1 MSRKK
6 RKRIRK
12 QELSSI
18 DQGQQDKR
26 DMQMVFEQQKENQYN
41 NQNRQDKTELIDK
54 KRKEQI
60 QKTKELPALK
70 YYFSNFNIDNKQKEQ
85 NINKLKREN
94 TFPDFFENRNYLNS
108 EKNQQDDLNNIK
120 NSKESEQPNKK
131 IQIVERK
138 VNTMARFAAITR
150 TTKETDI
157 SLDFSLD
164 GTGKAEIDTG
174 IGFFDHMLTSFAKHG
189 FFDLKLNVKGDLYV
203 DGHHTVEDT
212 GIVLGQAIRRALGD
226 KVGIKRYG
234 SFLLPMD
241 EALVMCAVDLSG
253 RPFLNFSAVFGA
265 ERVGYFD
272 TELVREF
279 FYAVSYNAGM
289 NLHIKQIDGENSHHI
304 IEAMFKAFAKAL
316 DMAVSE
322 DTRIV
327 GALSTKGTIV

>member
-6 RKRIRK
+6 RKKIRK
-12 QELSSI
+12 QELGAM
-18 DQGQQDKR
+18 DEGQQNKKNE
-26 DMQMVFEQQKENQYN
+26 QNILEQQN
-41 NQNRQDKTELIDK
+41 QDKYNYKQPDERELIK
-54 KRKEQI
+54 KQEEQQI
-60 QKTKELPALK
+60 QKTKEMPTLK
-70 YYFSNFNIDNKQKEQ
+70 YYFSNFNIDNKQ
-85 NINKLKREN
+85 INQDIKDLSKKN
-94 TFPDFFENRNYLNS
+94 AFPDFFENRNYQNPD
-108 EKNQQDDLNNIK
+108 KNQWNPTENTPNFQ
-120 NSKESEQPNKK
+120 ESE
-131 IQIVERK
+131 IQITERK

-157 SLDFSLD
+157 SLDFALD

-174 IGFFDHMLTSFAKHG
+174 IGFFDHMLTSFTKHG

-203 DGHHTVEDT
+203 DAHHTVEDT

-226 KVGIKRYG
+226 KAGIKRYG

-241 EALVMCAVDLSG
+241 ETLVMCAIDLSG